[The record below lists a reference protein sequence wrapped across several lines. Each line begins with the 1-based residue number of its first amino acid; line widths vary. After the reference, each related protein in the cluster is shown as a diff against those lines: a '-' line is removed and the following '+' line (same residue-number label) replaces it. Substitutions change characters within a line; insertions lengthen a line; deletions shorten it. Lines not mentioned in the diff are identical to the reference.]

1 MIRKLS
7 LLMTIVAAIGLIVAL
22 SSCGRMGPL
31 EPPSAEVHAAP
42 EAVPQATPARPV
54 V

>member
-7 LLMTIVAAIGLIVAL
+7 LLMTIVAAVGLIVAL

-31 EPPSAEVHAAP
+31 QPPPDEAQ
-42 EAVPQATPARPV
+42 AVPPAPATASRA
-54 V
+54 